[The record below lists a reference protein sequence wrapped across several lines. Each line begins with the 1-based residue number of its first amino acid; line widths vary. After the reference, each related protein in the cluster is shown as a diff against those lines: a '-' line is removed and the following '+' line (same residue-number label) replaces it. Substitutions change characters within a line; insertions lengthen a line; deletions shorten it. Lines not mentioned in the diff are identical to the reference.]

1 MDAIRVGICD
11 DEKRDLTQI
20 LDLMVSYDKTEQLQI
35 DSFLRSDD
43 LFAAS
48 KQRGFDIVI
57 LDIEMEPPTGFEI
70 AKKLVKFQ
78 NPPVILFAT
87 KSSYYAAKGYGIAIR
102 YLQKPIKQI
111 DFFEAMDAAL
121 SDAFAHRLTFH
132 IDTTLVSVVMR
143 EIQYIESLGHYVV
156 VHTAT
161 DAYRFRSTL
170 KETMVRLPKRFFT
183 APHKSYVVNLEHVR
197 SASSVEVVLD
207 CGISIPISR
216 RRLQE
221 FNDALYSYLGR

>member
-70 AKKLVKFQ
+70 AK
-78 NPPVILFAT
+78 NW
-87 KSSYYAAKGYGIAIR
+87 
-102 YLQKPIKQI
+102 
-111 DFFEAMDAAL
+111 
-121 SDAFAHRLTFH
+121 
-132 IDTTLVSVVMR
+132 
-143 EIQYIESLGHYVV
+143 
-156 VHTAT
+156 
-161 DAYRFRSTL
+161 
-170 KETMVRLPKRFFT
+170 
-183 APHKSYVVNLEHVR
+183 
-197 SASSVEVVLD
+197 
-207 CGISIPISR
+207 
-216 RRLQE
+216 
-221 FNDALYSYLGR
+221 